1 MKEQIVWKKKY
12 KNGVEVVV
20 VRTADYRGTFSINNK
35 AGKSIFST
43 EVDLT
48 FVAVSGNE
56 AFDNAVCKELFI
68 RLGDDDK

>member
-1 MKEQIVWKKKY
+1 M
-12 KNGVEVVV
+12 
-20 VRTADYRGTFSINNK
+20 RTADYRGTFSINNK